1 MLATDPLSLVF
12 LGCIA
17 FSAGFL
23 IIVTITG
30 AGHHDLHLGGHDL
43 HLGGH
48 GVGHAA
54 GDVHVAHDLGH
65 AAHVAHVGDTATHAA
80 HAAHAADTAH
90 AAHAATNGNGTQG
103 ALASPLGSAWSAVA
117 GALEQAVNLY
127 GLLIFLLVF
136 GLLGYLLHNSANL
149 PAVATLAVA
158 LVAGVLAAMLV
169 GTLLARLF
177 LLNEPPVMTRESS
190 QLEGRLGS
198 VSMAIRA
205 GGIGEVI
212 YQSVSGTRHS
222 VGARSADGEV
232 IPAGAEVVVLSYRDG
247 IASVQPWERFMAS
260 VRAGRLPELEP
271 LEHSQ

>member
-12 LGCIA
+12 LGCLA

-23 IIVTITG
+23 IIVTVTG
-30 AGHHDLHLGGHDL
+30 AGHHGLHLGGHDV

-48 GVGHAA
+48 GIGHAA
-54 GDVHVAHDLGH
+54 ADVHVAHG
-65 AAHVAHVGDTATHAA
+65 AGHVAHVGDAAA
-80 HAAHAADTAH
+80 HAAHAAHTADTAH
-90 AAHAATNGNGTQG
+90 SAHAATNGAQ
-103 ALASPLGSAWSAVA
+103 AVPAASPLGSAWSAIA
-117 GALEQAVNLY
+117 GAFEQAVNLY

-158 LVAGVLAAMLV
+158 LVAGLLAAMLV

-177 LLNEPPVMTRESS
+177 LLNEPPVMTHESS

-222 VGARSADGEV
+222 VGARSADGEA
-232 IPAGAEVVVLSYRDG
+232 IPAGAEVVVLSYHDG

>member
-54 GDVHVAHDLGH
+54 GDVHVAH
-65 AAHVAHVGDTATHAA
+65 VGDAATHAA